1 LQLTGV
7 PLRPDS
13 REIVKAVIKKRIGKD
28 VGSLVW
34 YDRLRCLFELRNSVI
49 HYYPEIRD
57 AGTFPGKPQ
66 DCMRKH
72 GFQPGGDETMN
83 CTLRVAD
90 NLQTIA
96 IAGTSVTH
104 AYRGDF
110 FIEGAP
116 DWEERS

>member
-1 LQLTGV
+1 VLAGPIRSERDPS
-7 PLRPDS
+7 PLRLTSCVNYILP
-13 REIVKAVIKKRIGKD
+13 INCHVTA
-28 VGSLVW
+28 
-34 YDRLRCLFELRNSVI
+34 
-49 HYYPEIRD
+49 
-57 AGTFPGKPQ
+57 TFPGKLQ

-72 GFQPGGDETMN
+72 GLQPGGDETMDW
-83 CTLRVAD
+83 TSRVAA

-116 DWEERS
+116 DWEERP